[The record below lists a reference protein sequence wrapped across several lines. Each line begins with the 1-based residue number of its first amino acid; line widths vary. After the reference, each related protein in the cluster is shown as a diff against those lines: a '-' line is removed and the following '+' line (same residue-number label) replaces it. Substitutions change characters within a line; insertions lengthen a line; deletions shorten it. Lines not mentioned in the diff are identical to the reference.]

1 MTEKLNQEKE
11 RAVVRS
17 IETIIDESRHRPG
30 EDLNKIA
37 SDVFAT
43 QNFTPELVKRACE
56 AYNKSKS
63 VYMLSKLS
71 SDSRANDFPL
81 IDPSKVVE
89 RLYFPKEAQAQML
102 IPGMDFSTK
111 VDFDRVM
118 TQGISK
124 EAGEKEAQEA
134 PPAGDRSWSQDR
146 ALRKSELRLNK
157 TLENMESTCEIH
169 KLASMDAM
177 HKAIETMEKMTTKQ
191 LTKTAHIIVNKYGD
205 DGIRFLK
212 IAGAT
217 LDKQLPLEKTASAVV
232 LPLEDPYTSIDTMIN
247 EAREHVQLRNL
258 LAKTAAGI
266 DKEAAGLFN
275 AGTNLVFGGAEG
287 VLRGAGKTLDPM
299 IEFAKTPI
307 YSEMIKEHKSPKY
320 EEVMDPV
327 LTNQLKQVESTQTF
341 VDVASDDFVKDYPIQ
356 DITEAYNNTVSVM
369 PELQSPKYKPWLTA
383 LVKQQLV
390 QGNVFDQE
398 TINHYMTM
406 KSGLARAG
414 KETSE
419 AKRNLMESLKKEPTA
434 GLPESVAGSLMFNQ
448 NPSGESVMPEGGK
461 GGGGSRDTAL
471 EQDKLNYQKSRDY
484 RESKYRDEQ
493 DKKRDQLAKD
503 QMAARMK
510 PTRSERWGIDKAGKP
525 YMMGYEER
533 NLPIPW

>member
-81 IDPSKVVE
+81 IDPQNVVE
-89 RLYFPKEAQAQML
+89 RLYFPKEAQETLQ
-102 IPGMDFSTK
+102 IPTADFSTK
-111 VDFDRVM
+111 VDFERAM
-118 TQGISK
+118 AQGISK
-124 EAGEKEAQEA
+124 TAGEKTAEEAL
-134 PPAGDRSWSQDR
+134 PAGDRSWSQDR
-146 ALRKSELRLNK
+146 ALRKAELHLNK
-157 TLENMESTCEIH
+157 SLENMESKCEIH

-177 HKAIETMEKMTTKQ
+177 HKAIESMERMTPKQ
-191 LTKTAHIIVNKYGD
+191 LTKAAHIIVNKYGD
-205 DGIRFLK
+205 DGARFLR
-212 IAGAT
+212 IAAAT

-232 LPLEDPYTSIDTMIN
+232 LPLEEPYTSIDTMIS
-247 EAREHVQLRNL
+247 EAREHAQLRGI
-258 LAKTAAGI
+258 LAKTAVSMEGI
-266 DKEAAGLFN
+266 DRGFR
-275 AGTNLVFGGAEG
+275 AGTNFVGGGLEG
-287 VLRGAGKTLDPM
+287 ALRGAGKSLDPM
-299 IEFAKTPI
+299 IEFAKTPL
-307 YSEMIKEHKSPKY
+307 YSEMIKEHKPPKY

-341 VDVASDDFVKDYPIQ
+341 VDVASDDFIKNYPIQ

-369 PELQSPKYKPWLTA
+369 PEMQSPKYQPWLKA

-398 TINHYMTM
+398 TINHYLTM
-406 KSGLARAG
+406 KGALARSG

-419 AKRNLMESLKKEPTA
+419 AKRNLMESLKSEPKP
-434 GLPESVAGSLMFNQ
+434 GLPEGVAGNLLFGE
-448 NPSGESVMPEGGK
+448 PSKWS
-461 GGGGSRDTAL
+461 GSEDIREKASPSKPDKPAGNSAL
-471 EQDKLNYQKSRDY
+471 DIARFRHQKAMDL
-484 RESKYRDEQ
+484 
-493 DKKRDQLAKD
+493 KRIE
-503 QMAARMK
+503 
-510 PTRSERWGIDKAGKP
+510 PTRTTRYKIVDPTDPKSDVVP
-525 YMMGYEER
+525 VGYEDSGV
-533 NLPIPW
+533 PIPATP